1 MKKLFI
7 AFVLLFAC
15 LSGKAQTIENIFNAF
30 KNKPGVEFMPVNKE
44 MLQMATSMAA
54 QKSDSL
60 ETAKAT
66 ELIKNVET
74 INILSLD
81 EAAIDVKRDFL
92 DMVKDINLK
101 NYEQI
106 MDVKDDDE
114 QITIYGKTENDSI
127 KELVIIMSESDDP
140 GLIHIVGDIQLEDIG
155 KIIKMNK

>member
-15 LSGKAQTIENIFNAF
+15 LSGEAQTIENIFNAF

-60 ETAKAT
+60 DTAKAT

-74 INILSLD
+74 INILSLE

-92 DMVKDINLK
+92 DMVKDINLI

-127 KELVIIMSESDDP
+127 KELVIIMFEPDDP
-140 GLIHIVGDIQLEDIG
+140 GLIQIVGDIQLEDIG